1 MKLYEINAEY
11 RAALDAAMGE
21 IDDSGEIPEDWA
33 AWIDS
38 LEMDRNAKALDTA
51 VAAREM
57 AVEFAAIKD
66 EIKRLQRRAA
76 VAGRAEESLKSY
88 LASNLHV
95 GEKLK
100 DARVSIGWRK
110 STATVIDDE
119 SLLPESCFKIVREV
133 SKTEVKN
140 QIEAGVVLEGAHIE
154 TRHNLQ
160 VR

>member
-11 RAALDAAMGE
+11 RAALDAAMGSVDE
-21 IDDSGEIPEDWA
+21 AGEMSENWA
-33 AWIDS
+33 AWLDD

-51 VAAREM
+51 AVVREM
-57 AVEFAAIKD
+57 ASEYSAIKD
-66 EIKRLQRRAA
+66 EIKRLTKRAA

-88 LASNLHV
+88 LAANLQV
-95 GEKLK
+95 GETLK